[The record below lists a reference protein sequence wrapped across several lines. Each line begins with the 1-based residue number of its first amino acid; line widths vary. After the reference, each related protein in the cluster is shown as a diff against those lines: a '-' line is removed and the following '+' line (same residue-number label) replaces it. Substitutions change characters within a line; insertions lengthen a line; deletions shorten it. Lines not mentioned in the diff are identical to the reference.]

1 MNINEFLYIINTKL
15 IEDRKL
21 NNIDNK
27 SHLVIHKQVETPTN
41 FTVIKVYKWEI
52 ALYSKQQNQTVLTV
66 SKPFNT
72 SKVSLEVIEK
82 ELTTETI
89 SKLLEILITDYNK
102 LLNNNGI

>member
-1 MNINEFLYIINTKL
+1 MNISEFLYIINTKL

-27 SHLVIHKQVETPTN
+27 SHLVIHKQVETPTS
-41 FTVIKVYKWEI
+41 FTAIKVYKWEI
-52 ALYSKQQNQTVLTV
+52 TLYSKQQNQTVLTV

>member
-27 SHLVIHKQVETPTN
+27 SHLVIHKQVETPTS
-41 FTVIKVYKWEI
+41 FTAIKIYKWEI
-52 ALYSKQQNQTVLTV
+52 ILYNKQQYQTILTI

-72 SKVSLEVIEK
+72 SKISSEIIDK
-82 ELTTETI
+82 ELTKETV